1 MIHRTAMAALA
12 TLLLASQAAAED
24 AKPAPS
30 NPDPNAPATQE
41 QVKTLAEEL
50 RRLKLDIGIPDVEYR
65 SFAGMGPAASKVY
78 YQPKGLAIGGYGEF
92 TFHSNLHD
100 PPPDPRRTDDPVTS
114 QTDLR
119 RVVLYAG
126 YRFSPKIVFNSE
138 IEFEH
143 AGKEV
148 AVEFAYL
155 DFLFTDALRLRVGNV
170 LVPMGFINEMHE
182 PPFFH
187 GVDRPDVETFIIPA
201 TWSENGAGLHGELAG
216 FRYKAYLLTGLDPIG
231 QGGPDAEEPVTAQ
244 EWLRRARSGG
254 AESRAESWAGVVSLA
269 YEAGPATVGG
279 AFYGG
284 RAGQGETTDTG
295 QPIHA
300 DVTLAELHGQLAWRG
315 LQARVLLAQGTLG
328 DADLV
333 SEKLGLSGEQ
343 VIGSR
348 VRGGYAEVAYDVLSL
363 VGSEAQLWPFV
374 RWERLNLHDQVPA
387 GGVVNPAL
395 KYDLVTTGLTFKPIP
410 TVVAKA
416 DFQWRQSDAPGGTT
430 RAVNLG
436 AGFVF

>member
-1 MIHRTAMAALA
+1 MIHRTALAALA

-30 NPDPNAPATQE
+30 KDPDPNAPATQE
-41 QVKTLAEEL
+41 QVKTLSEEL

-155 DFLFTDALRLRVGNV
+155 DFLFTDSLRLRVGNL
-170 LVPMGFINEMHE
+170 LVPMGFIN
-182 PPFFH
+182 
-187 GVDRPDVETFIIPA
+187 
-201 TWSENGAGLHGELAG
+201 
-216 FRYKAYLLTGLDPIG
+216 
-231 QGGPDAEEPVTAQ
+231 
-244 EWLRRARSGG
+244 
-254 AESRAESWAGVVSLA
+254 
-269 YEAGPATVGG
+269 
-279 AFYGG
+279 
-284 RAGQGETTDTG
+284 
-295 QPIHA
+295 
-300 DVTLAELHGQLAWRG
+300 
-315 LQARVLLAQGTLG
+315 
-328 DADLV
+328 
-333 SEKLGLSGEQ
+333 
-343 VIGSR
+343 
-348 VRGGYAEVAYDVLSL
+348 
-363 VGSEAQLWPFV
+363 
-374 RWERLNLHDQVPA
+374 
-387 GGVVNPAL
+387 
-395 KYDLVTTGLTFKPIP
+395 
-410 TVVAKA
+410 
-416 DFQWRQSDAPGGTT
+416 
-430 RAVNLG
+430 
-436 AGFVF
+436 